1 MGFWEWMGFENPRDS
16 PKTEQPKEGLP
27 QVTDNVRDS
36 GQTFVFGRSNAG
48 EQVDEKA
55 AMQIPTVYA
64 CVRLLAESIA
74 ALPLHLYRMTDDNGN
89 KEKARDHP
97 LYKILYRQPNPEMTS
112 FVFWETLM
120 THLLLWGNAYAQI
133 VRDGKNTV
141 LGLYPLLPE
150 NVEVDRDESGE
161 LYYIYHAYTD
171 EVPGEQNKDI
181 YFRRDEIFHVPGLGF
196 NGLIGFSPIA
206 MMKNSLGTSIAVDK
220 YGSSFFKNG
229 AQPSGVLEHPG
240 VVKDPNRIRDSWE
253 VVRCGLRAAG
263 RSCGHRRHQ
272 PHRGAAGLS
281 DRHTLQGFGSA
292 YIIIKR
298 YMIMKKIFPLFAVI
312 IVLVLAV
319 CSFHIIPTGY
329 TGVKTSFGQ
338 IQETTIQSGKLN
350 FCIPFVQSIHKVNNK
365 QQDKHIEAQV
375 WGEASDK
382 TPVYAADVI
391 VTYQV
396 LPEKSAWLYANVSDI
411 KNLVGD
417 ELVAS
422 AIKSAMAELGP
433 NEVTNRTKIEPLAQ
447 QKLAES
453 LVQKYGDDVVFVN
466 KVVIN
471 DMNFEDAYNEAIQQK
486 SIAQQNADKQKIEN
500 EAAIAKAEADKQVAI
515 TNAEAEAQKTSIAAD
530 AQAEANRKLAE
541 SLSDTLIDY
550 QKIQKWDGKLP
561 TVSGGNALVSIDPAE

>member
-1 MGFWEWMGFENPRDS
+1 
-16 PKTEQPKEGLP
+16 
-27 QVTDNVRDS
+27 
-36 GQTFVFGRSNAG
+36 
-48 EQVDEKA
+48 
-55 AMQIPTVYA
+55 
-64 CVRLLAESIA
+64 
-74 ALPLHLYRMTDDNGN
+74 MTDTHRRASALLTYY
-89 KEKARDHP
+89 KEVYD
-97 LYKILYRQPNPEMTS
+97 YEEDFS
-112 FVFWETLM
+112 FVRSDHRSGTGC
-120 THLLLWGNAYAQI
+120 LL
-133 VRDGKNTV
+133 
-141 LGLYPLLPE
+141 
-150 NVEVDRDESGE
+150 
-161 LYYIYHAYTD
+161 
-171 EVPGEQNKDI
+171 VP
-181 YFRRDEIFHVPGLGF
+181 H
-196 NGLIGFSPIA
+196 
-206 MMKNSLGTSIAVDK
+206 
-220 YGSSFFKNG
+220 
-229 AQPSGVLEHPG
+229 H
-240 VVKDPNRIRDSWE
+240 
-253 VVRCGLRAAG
+253 
-263 RSCGHRRHQ
+263 
-272 PHRGAAGLS
+272 PHRLHGREDQLRS
-281 DRHTLQGFGSA
+281 DPGDHHPERQA
-292 YIIIKR
+292 Q
-298 YMIMKKIFPLFAVI
+298 LFR
-312 IVLVLAV
+312 
-319 CSFHIIPTGY
+319 S
-329 TGVKTSFGQ
+329 
-338 IQETTIQSGKLN
+338 KLN

-453 LVQKYGDDVVFVN
+453 LVQKYGEDVVFVN

-550 QKIQKWDGKLP
+550 QKVQKWDGKLP